1 MKQKYFCLFFS
12 AGGDGTQDLVMLGKC
27 STTELH
33 PSFEM
38 QILKLKNTISEIT
51 EKLVDK
57 VNSRRAMTEEICIE
71 LENR

>member
-1 MKQKYFCLFFS
+1 
-12 AGGDGTQDLVMLGKC
+12 
-27 STTELH
+27 
-33 PSFEM
+33 M